1 MSEISVVTENPITM
15 AELKDR
21 LSELKKKQDLSFR
34 GNKTLDYLNIF
45 SKASNKDVDGMKE
58 KLKALE
64 LVRLKERHIVKII
77 DIMPENAESLK
88 TLLANEN
95 ITLKEEELTKILACL
110 K

>member
-1 MSEISVVTENPITM
+1 MSEIEVVSEAPLTM
-15 AELKDR
+15 VELR
-21 LSELKKKQDLSFR
+21 ESLQELKKKQDLSFR
-34 GNKTLDYLNIF
+34 GNKTLEYLQMF
-45 SKASNKDVDGMKE
+45 SKVSEKDVAAMKE

-77 DIMPENAESLK
+77 DIMPENIESLK

-95 ITLKEEELTKILACL
+95 ITLKEEELNKLLACL

>member
-1 MSEISVVTENPITM
+1 MSEISVVSENPLTM

-45 SKASNKDVDGMKE
+45 SKATNKAVDGMKE
-58 KLKALE
+58 KMKALE
-64 LVRLKERHIVKII
+64 LVRLKERHIAKII
-77 DIMPENAESLK
+77 DIMPENAEGLK

-95 ITLKEEELTKILACL
+95 ITLKEEELNKILACL